1 LHSANSAKKS
11 YAVLLE
17 KIPTRAKVLIT
28 SRASLES
35 KVDIGTLKKFPYRKL
50 AKTVSDNFRDS
61 NASHFSSKKVVNLTL
76 LQLAYLPK

>member
-1 LHSANSAKKS
+1 MHSANSAKKS

-35 KVDIGTLKKFPYRKL
+35 KVDIGTLK
-50 AKTVSDNFRDS
+50 N
-61 NASHFSSKKVVNLTL
+61 SHIENWQKR
-76 LQLAYLPK
+76 